1 MDCLLALKFK
11 RCAVKHFEQASP
23 MRCIGAGD
31 ALVLAQWTDENGPLD
46 PWACA
51 LVPIGSDDGGD
62 DDDDYNGAAATAG
75 TAAAAAA
82 APAER
87 PTLAAAAACS
97 PFARLLMDDAVGRGA
112 TLATL
117 AATVETDEAASAVPL
132 PAASAAAA
140 TRDAVPAKRR
150 GGTKRKS
157 ARRLEKDA
165 AWRAKAARELAMA
178 KAQRALRAKTPCR
191 YLAMPGGCRNGDACP
206 FSHQQN

>member
-1 MDCLLALKFK
+1 MKWIYKCPLTVSLG
-11 RCAVKHFEQASP
+11 AVQHFAQASP

-82 APAER
+82 AAPAER

-117 AATVETDEAASAVPL
+117 AATVETGDAVPL
-132 PAASAAAA
+132 PTAAAAA